1 MGFGVTDRSGRTVER
16 RSSLHPVGFNF
27 RKSFMM
33 KTVPRMLLLATA
45 LLAFPAVR
53 GAQATSVNLVSN
65 GGFEQTSSG
74 ANKMTYLQTTPT
86 GWSLA
91 AIDQNNVQ
99 WGIAGTYSFVMTS
112 PTATVNA
119 PIGGAFSMVAG
130 DVSPDGGNL
139 FAATSQVGTS
149 GRQQLSQTITGLTAG
164 NEYTLSFYEG
174 LGQRSGYTG
183 TASGFWDVTFG
194 SETYTSP
201 TVNNLSGGFT
211 GWTQR
216 STTFTASS
224 ASQLLM
230 FVFTGSPS
238 GSFPVGA
245 LDGVW
250 LGEGSPAPV
259 PEIDP
264 ASFGSALALVVGALG
279 ILERRARKLLVAA
292 VA

>member
-1 MGFGVTDRSGRTVER
+1 
-16 RSSLHPVGFNF
+16 
-27 RKSFMM
+27 
-33 KTVPRMLLLATA
+33 
-45 LLAFPAVR
+45 
-53 GAQATSVNLVSN
+53 
-65 GGFEQTSSG
+65 
-74 ANKMTYLQTTPT
+74 MTYLQTTPT

-91 AIDQNNVQ
+91 AIDQNNTA
-99 WGIAGTYSFVMTS
+99 WGIVGTYSFVMTS

-119 PIGGAFSMVAG
+119 PIGGPFSMVAG
-130 DVSPDGGNL
+130 TVSPDGGNL
-139 FAATSQVGTS
+139 FAATSQVGSS

-174 LGQRSGYTG
+174 LGQRTGYSGAT
-183 TASGFWDVTFG
+183 SGSWEVTFG

-201 TVNNLSGGFT
+201 TVNTPSGVFS

-230 FVFTGSPS
+230 FVFNGSPS
-238 GSFPVGA
+238 GRFPVGV
-245 LDGVW
+245 LDGIW
-250 LGEGSPAPV
+250 LGEPLPV

>member
-1 MGFGVTDRSGRTVER
+1 
-16 RSSLHPVGFNF
+16 
-27 RKSFMM
+27 M
-33 KTVPRMLLLATA
+33 KNVPRMLLLATA

-53 GAQATSVNLVSN
+53 GAQATSINLVSN
-65 GGFEQTSSG
+65 GGFELTDNG
-74 ANKMTYLQTTPT
+74 ADKMTYLQTTPT

-99 WGIAGTYSFVMTS
+99 WGVAGTYSFVMTS

-130 DVSPDGGNL
+130 TDSPDGGNL
-139 FAATSQVGTS
+139 FAATSQSGSS
-149 GRQQLSQTITGLTAG
+149 GRQQLSQTISGLTAG

-183 TASGFWDVTFG
+183 ATSGYWDVTFG
-194 SETYTSP
+194 SESYASP

-224 ASQLLM
+224 ASQQLM
-230 FVFTGSPS
+230 FVFTGSS
-238 GSFPVGA
+238 AASFPVGV

-250 LGEGSPAPV
+250 LGEPSPPPPPAPV

-264 ASFGSALALVVGALG
+264 ATGSCALALVVGLAA
-279 ILERRARKLLVAA
+279 ILDQRRRVSLMA
-292 VA
+292 

>member
-27 RKSFMM
+27 PKSFMM
-33 KTVPRMLLLATA
+33 KYVPRMLLLATA

-74 ANKMTYLQTTPT
+74 ADKMTYLSTTLT

-91 AIDQNNVQ
+91 VLDQNNSQ

-112 PTATVNA
+112 PTATVN
-119 PIGGAFSMVAG
+119 PPLGDDFSMVAG
-130 DVSPDGGNL
+130 TGSPDGGNL
-139 FAATSQVGTS
+139 FAATSQS
-149 GRQQLSQTITGLTAG
+149 GVEGLQQLSQTITGLTAG
-164 NEYTLSFYEG
+164 NEYTLLFYEG

-183 TASGFWDVTFG
+183 ATSGSWEVTFG
-194 SETYTSP
+194 SETYNSP
-201 TVNNLSGGFT
+201 TVNNPSGGFT

-230 FVFTGSPS
+230 FVFTGSPLS
-238 GSFPVGA
+238 SFPVGV
-245 LDGVW
+245 LDGIV
-250 LGEGSPAPV
+250 LAEPAPAPV

-279 ILERRARKLLVAA
+279 ILERRARKLLAAA

>member
-53 GAQATSVNLVSN
+53 GAQAVNLVSN
-65 GGFEQTSSG
+65 GSFEQTSSG
-74 ANKMTYLQTTPT
+74 ADKMTYLSTTLT
-86 GWSLA
+86 GWSLTP
-91 AIDQNNVQ
+91 INQNNTS
-99 WGIAGTYSFVMTS
+99 WGVAGTYSFVMTS

-119 PIGGAFSMVAG
+119 PVGGPFSMVAG
-130 DVSPDGGNL
+130 DGSPDGGNL
-139 FAATSQVGTS
+139 FAATSQVGSS
-149 GRQQLSQTITGLTAG
+149 GQQQLSQTINGLTAG
-164 NEYTLSFYEG
+164 NNYTLSFYEG

-183 TASGFWDVTFG
+183 TASGFWNVTFG

-230 FVFTGSPS
+230 FVFSGSPS
-238 GSFPVGA
+238 GFPVGV
-245 LDGVW
+245 LDGVV
-250 LGEGSPAPV
+250 LAEPSPV

>member
-1 MGFGVTDRSGRTVER
+1 
-16 RSSLHPVGFNF
+16 
-27 RKSFMM
+27 MM

-130 DVSPDGGNL
+130 TGSPDGGNL
-139 FAATSQVGTS
+139 FAATSQVGSS
-149 GRQQLSQTITGLTAG
+149 GRQQLSQTISGLTAG

-174 LGQRSGYTG
+174 LGQRTGYTG
-183 TASGFWDVTFG
+183 ATSGFWDVTFG

-201 TVNNLSGGFT
+201 TVNNPSGGFT

-230 FVFTGSPS
+230 FVFTGSS
-238 GSFPVGA
+238 LSSFPVGA

-250 LGEGSPAPV
+250 LGEPSPAPV

>member
-1 MGFGVTDRSGRTVER
+1 
-16 RSSLHPVGFNF
+16 
-27 RKSFMM
+27 M
-33 KTVPRMLLLATA
+33 KTKTRYLKTEFQILAVIST
-45 LLAFPAVR
+45 LGF
-53 GAQATSVNLVSN
+53 VNLEADAANLVLN
-65 GGFEQTSSG
+65 GGFEQTSNG
-74 ANKMTYLQTTPT
+74 ANKMAYLQTSPT
-86 GWSLA
+86 GWSLTP
-91 AIDQNNVQ
+91 IDQNNVQ

-130 DVSPDGGNL
+130 TSSPDGGNL
-139 FAATSQVGTS
+139 FAATSQVGSS

-174 LGQRSGYTG
+174 LGQRLGYTG

-238 GSFPVGA
+238 GSFPVGV
-245 LDGVW
+245 LDGVHVA
-250 LGEGSPAPV
+250 LV
-259 PEIDP
+259 PEP
-264 ASFGSALALVVGALG
+264 SSCVLMSVGTAFALT
-279 ILERRARKLLVAA
+279 RRRRVSDSGT
-292 VA
+292 VTRGPVTGRPT

>member
-1 MGFGVTDRSGRTVER
+1 
-16 RSSLHPVGFNF
+16 
-27 RKSFMM
+27 M
-33 KTVPRMLLLATA
+33 KYVPRTLLLATA

-65 GGFEQTSSG
+65 GDFEQTSSG
-74 ANKMTYLQTTPT
+74 ADKMTYLSTTLT

-91 AIDQNNVQ
+91 VLDQNNTQ

-119 PIGGAFSMVAG
+119 PIGGDFSMVAG
-130 DVSPDGGNL
+130 DGSPDGGNL
-139 FAATSQVGTS
+139 FAATSQVGSS
-149 GRQQLSQTITGLTAG
+149 GRQQLSQTINGLTAG

-174 LGQRSGYTG
+174 LGQRTGYTG
-183 TASGFWDVTFG
+183 ATSGFWDVTFG
-194 SETYTSP
+194 SDTYTSP
-201 TVNNLSGGFT
+201 TVNNPSGGFT

-230 FVFTGSPS
+230 FVFSGSPS
-238 GSFPVGA
+238 GFPVGV

-250 LGEGSPAPV
+250 LGEGSLPPAPV

-279 ILERRARKLLVAA
+279 ILERRARKLLAAA